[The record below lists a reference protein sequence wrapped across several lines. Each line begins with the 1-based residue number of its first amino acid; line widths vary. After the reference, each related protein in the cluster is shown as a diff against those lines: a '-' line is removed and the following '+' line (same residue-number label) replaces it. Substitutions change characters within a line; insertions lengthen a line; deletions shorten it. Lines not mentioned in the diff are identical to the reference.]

1 MKVAVRV
8 SYWDDLWCNVASSC
22 AIEGV
27 RKVSFA
33 GGSQGRGRHQDY
45 AERKR
50 RNRENSR
57 RYQARLRRAA
67 RFKRELECARVRNT
81 ARLVEKEHEARVL
94 GGVLSG
100 ASRRRG

>member
-1 MKVAVRV
+1 MSLLDCPPPPLVVGA
-8 SYWDDLWCNVASSC
+8 
-22 AIEGV
+22 

-33 GGSQGRGRHQDY
+33 GGSQGRGAHQDY

-57 RYQARLRRAA
+57 RYQVRLRASLREARLRNA
-67 RFKRELECARVRNT
+67 

>member
-8 SYWDDLWCNVASSC
+8 SYWDDLWRNVESSC

-33 GGSQGRGRHQDY
+33 GGAQGRGVHQDD

-57 RYQARLRRAA
+57 RYQARLRASL
-67 RFKRELECARVRNT
+67 RE
-81 ARLVEKEHEARVL
+81 ARLRNGKRLVVKGHEARVL

-100 ASRRRG
+100 ATRRRG